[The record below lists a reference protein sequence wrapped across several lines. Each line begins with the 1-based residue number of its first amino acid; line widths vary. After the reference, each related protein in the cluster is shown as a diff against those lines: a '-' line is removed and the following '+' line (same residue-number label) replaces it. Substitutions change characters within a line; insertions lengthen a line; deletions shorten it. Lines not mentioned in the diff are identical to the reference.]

1 MFDLQSEETRVR
13 VARVSRRKLVTQVIR
28 LRGLVC
34 LHVFRVMHVAAA
46 IHLYRHGQRSPYPP
60 PHESSAAGDN
70 RWSTRPL
77 PTAAEWNMTP
87 TDFNRNL
94 LTPNGH
100 ALMRHMGEF
109 IARSMGG
116 DPCSLHA
123 LLVADGLSQ
132 RDLQSAQEFAAGMF
146 PAECVAART
155 ADIVAATPRSSPLLA
170 PVVLDNAVIEGCSGP
185 NEDEVRAAFGGDVAA
200 LTQALRRP
208 IERVGTLIGCCS
220 ARVCAQHS
228 LGPNCTLS
236 DLPATFQRTHYWEY
250 FDGPLAVAGYY
261 AEAFVSDL
269 RP

>member
-1 MFDLQSEETRVR
+1 MCLTYRRRRREFAS
-13 VARVSRRKLVTQVIR
+13 RVSRRKLVTQVIR

-132 RDLQSAQEFAAGMF
+132 RDLQSAQEFACFPPNVWLHAQPTSWPRPPAHRLSSLLWCWTMPSSKAAVDLTRTRSALPSEGM
-146 PAECVAART
+146 
-155 ADIVAATPRSSPLLA
+155 
-170 PVVLDNAVIEGCSGP
+170 
-185 NEDEVRAAFGGDVAA
+185 
-200 LTQALRRP
+200 
-208 IERVGTLIGCCS
+208 
-220 ARVCAQHS
+220 
-228 LGPNCTLS
+228 
-236 DLPATFQRTHYWEY
+236 
-250 FDGPLAVAGYY
+250 
-261 AEAFVSDL
+261 
-269 RP
+269 